1 MKKPASIILILCML
15 LSLSSFASA
24 VETPD
29 LSGTATAYTF
39 QNCIDM
45 VELTTDRDGVVTS
58 ITLDQGLPPFSWA
71 RVRLTEEEMANPP
84 EDTLV
89 GGISLVSATREVM
102 AFSKYI
108 CINGQIFVGSMREEG
123 DPWLTYNSEQTV
135 KYSSVDG
142 KIEDLNDWL
151 TASEENMA
159 YYYQQCVDRTMY
171 ICEEDGTPSARE
183 TGAEY
188 LMIEGLGHD
197 GEPSFLKSTTDLSF
211 ESKYFNWNHNLQAF
225 YDAVLGTKME
235 TQVTDL
241 TQQKGE
247 DGKMYW
253 TGIDAVTSA
262 TNVTYP
268 IMYATAAAAYQK
280 IMTNALNNAE

>member
-1 MKKPASIILILCML
+1 MKKAVPLILIFCLL
-15 LSLSSFASA
+15 LSLAAFASA
-24 VETPD
+24 EETPD

-45 VELTTDRDGVVTS
+45 VELTTDRDGVVTA

-108 CINGQIFVGSMREEG
+108 CIDGKIFVGTMRDED
-123 DPWLTYNSEQTV
+123 DPWLAYNSEQTV

-142 KIEDLNDWL
+142 EIEDLNDWL
-151 TASEENMA
+151 VASEENMA

-171 ICEEDGTPSARE
+171 ICDEDGNPSSRE

-188 LMIEGLGHD
+188 LMMEGLGHD

-211 ESKYFNWNHNLQAF
+211 ESQFFNWDRNLQGL

-235 TQVTDL
+235 TQVADL

-253 TGIDAVTSA
+253 TGIDGVTSA

-268 IMYATAAAAYQK
+268 IMYGTALAAYQK
-280 IMTNALNNAE
+280 IMANAAENAA

>member
-1 MKKPASIILILCML
+1 MKKTISIL
-15 LSLSSFASA
+15 LVLALAVSLTAFASA
-24 VETPD
+24 EGKD

-45 VELTTDRDGVVTS
+45 VELTTDSEGVVTE
-58 ITLDQGLPPFSWA
+58 IVLDQGLPPFSWA
-71 RVRLTEEEMANPP
+71 RVKLTEEEMADPP

-102 AFSKYI
+102 AFSKYT
-108 CINGQIFVGSMREEG
+108 CINGQVFVGSMRDED
-123 DPWLTYNSEQTV
+123 DPWLKYNSEQTV

-142 KIEDLNDWL
+142 EIEDLNDWL
-151 TASEENMA
+151 SASEENMA
-159 YYYQQCVDRTMY
+159 YYFQQCVDRTMF
-171 ICEEDGTPSARE
+171 ICNEDGTPSSRE

-211 ESKYFNWNHNLQAF
+211 ESQYFQWDRNLQGM
-225 YDAVLGTKME
+225 YDVILGTKMD
-235 TQVTDL
+235 TSVDKLSQT
-241 TQQKGE
+241 KGE

-253 TGIDAVTSA
+253 TTIDAVSSA
-262 TNVTYP
+262 TNVTFP
-268 IMYATAAAAYQK
+268 IMYGTAYAAYQK
-280 IMTNALNNAE
+280 IMSEAR